1 MIIRNIATGCSY
13 KMYKYGGV
21 CIPVKDNVLHQ
32 VVLHNVCKEK
42 NVWGMWYNNTNKYY
56 KSLYIM
62 SV

>member
-42 NVWGMWYNNTNKYY
+42 NV
-56 KSLYIM
+56 
-62 SV
+62 